1 MIAESDR
8 ETAQAQRL
16 SRTTMST
23 ARPDGNSSIL
33 RTFSHPFSSL
43 VTTLLFVCSIL
54 TCATASAALDNPRY
68 LGRPT
73 SKTVNRI
80 SYGVIFEYHD
90 DMSMITEYWSHV
102 FIIKLPKKIFG
113 EEQNFLES
121 LNAGN
126 APAKALCM
134 RHGSQGYYSEKQG
147 LTACRRFEH
156 HVQYLIESATKGYAN
171 LHSLVDDIYSLLPRS
186 MLNPSEEDNRRTRAL
201 LPFLGTFLSSVR
213 ASLSNQTSKNCKPP

>member
-1 MIAESDR
+1 
-8 ETAQAQRL
+8 
-16 SRTTMST
+16 
-23 ARPDGNSSIL
+23 
-33 RTFSHPFSSL
+33 
-43 VTTLLFVCSIL
+43 
-54 TCATASAALDNPRY
+54 
-68 LGRPT
+68 
-73 SKTVNRI
+73 
-80 SYGVIFEYHD
+80 
-90 DMSMITEYWSHV
+90 MSMISEYWSHV

-156 HVQYLIESATKGYAN
+156 HVQYLIDSATKGYAN

-213 ASLSNQTSKNCKPP
+213 ASLSNQTSNNCKPP